1 MCQVLRIPQTDEN
14 VPRELFNQ
22 WLDVILQVQEQKQW
36 TEPCYNGEDYYP
48 PNPKYIHDNNY

>member
-1 MCQVLRIPQTDEN
+1 MSSAACIPQTDEN
-14 VPRELFNQ
+14 MPRELFNQ

-48 PNPKYIHDNNY
+48 PKP